1 MNLDELLTNVSI
13 IGAAGKMGSGIAAL
27 VTQELA
33 NLKFKNPDKTHRL
46 NCIDVNEQGLEG
58 LQKYLKSQM
67 TKVAE
72 KGIVALRKNYESRED
87 IVENWEVIN
96 EYVDDSL
103 CVIRCSTDFACA
115 KDSKLVF
122 EAIFENEELKIKILK
137 QLKEIC
143 PKETLFFTN
152 TSSIPVG
159 FLAKEAGLEGRLI
172 GYHFYNP
179 PIVQKLVEVITAEGT
194 SQDFMELSLEFG
206 KRLRKKLFPSNDI
219 AGFIGNGHFIRDGL
233 YAMSEVERLKSEHS
247 LPEAIYI
254 MNQVSQDFL
263 VRPMGIFQLI
273 DYVGIDVFQCIL
285 SVMKKHLKDDS
296 LHSELVDT
304 FMNKNVKGGQ
314 RPNGSQK
321 DGFLKYE
328 KGAPA
333 GIYDLETDAYVELE
347 SIKEKLDAKTG
358 NPPEGFNPWKKL
370 IKDADKEN
378 KLSTYFG
385 NLKTAECFGAELAR
399 NYMKRSKE
407 IGEKLLED
415 GVAQSADD
423 INAVLMNGFFW
434 LYGPINEY
442 I

>member
-1 MNLDELLTNVSI
+1 MNLDELLTNVSV
-13 IGAAGKMGSGIAAL
+13 IGAAGKMGSGIVAL

-33 NLKFKNPDKTHRL
+33 NLKLNNPDKTYRL

-58 LQKYLKSQM
+58 LQKYLTSQM
-67 TKVAE
+67 TKMAE
-72 KGIVALRKNYESRED
+72 KGIVGLRKNYESRED
-87 IVENWEVIN
+87 LVENWEIIN
-96 EYVDDSL
+96 QFVDDSL
-103 CVIRCSTDFACA
+103 SVIRYTTDFACA
-115 KDSKLVF
+115 KESNLVF
-122 EAIFENEELKIKILK
+122 EAVFENEELKIKILK
-137 QLKEIC
+137 QLNELC

-159 FLAKEAGLEGRLI
+159 FLAKEAGLEGRII

-194 SQDFMELSLEFG
+194 SQDFMDLSLEFG

-233 YAMSEVERLKSEHS
+233 HAISEVERLKSEYS

-254 MNQVSQDFL
+254 MNEVSQNLL

-273 DYVGIDVFQCIL
+273 DYVGIDVFQCIQ
-285 SVMKKHLKDDS
+285 SVMSKHLKDDS
-296 LHSELVDT
+296 LRSELIDT

-314 RPNGSQK
+314 RSDGSQK
-321 DGFLKYE
+321 DGFMKYE
-328 KGAPA
+328 KGAPV
-333 GIYDLETDAYVELE
+333 GVYNLEKDTYVEL
-347 SIKEKLDAKTG
+347 SGIKEKLDAKIGT
-358 NPPEGFNPWKKL
+358 PPEGFNPWKKL
-370 IKDADKEN
+370 LKDADKES
-378 KLSTYFG
+378 KLAAYFG
-385 NLKTAECFGAELAR
+385 NLKKAEGLGAELAR
-399 NYMKRSKE
+399 NYLQRSKE
-407 IGEKLLED
+407 IGQNLLDD

-423 INAVLMNGFFW
+423 VNAVLMNGFFW